1 MQAEMDA
8 EGILL
13 NWKMSII
20 DDSLKNGGEYKG
32 NLCHVNESDRCS
44 DDQNQFN
51 TNKSQI
57 FYLFS
62 CCKSKSK
69 KVKNLMS
76 GMKHKKKRR

>member
-44 DDQNQFN
+44 DD
-51 TNKSQI
+51 
-57 FYLFS
+57 
-62 CCKSKSK
+62 
-69 KVKNLMS
+69 
-76 GMKHKKKRR
+76 